1 MNNKQL
7 GRIFQLQQET
17 LYWNS
22 RFLNKKWYRRI
33 FGGKWFLIKLGKDT
47 PYTWMFIVWTKAPNG
62 YAGYKEI
69 VKWEDYPETGVN
81 TRWKFWRQLFKQI
94 FNIK

>member
-1 MNNKQL
+1 MNNNQL

-22 RFLNKKWYRRI
+22 HFLNKKWYRRI

-47 PYTWMFIVWTKAPNG
+47 PYTWMFAVWTKSPHG
-62 YAGYKEI
+62 YSGYKEI

-81 TRWKFWRQLFKQI
+81 TRCKFWSQLFKQI
-94 FNIK
+94 LKIK